1 MNRKTLTDLLRVFIV
16 VCFVALCI
24 SIHLFARSSTAL
36 PVDVAADSLAVH
48 RKMWSL
54 PDTEK
59 SQLSFVIDS
68 LCIISDPQHSLETF
82 FAGLDSL
89 SAGKDTVISIV
100 HLGDSHIQ
108 AGHYSGRIMRLLQQY
123 YGNAGRGWIAPF
135 KIARSNE
142 PDDYFISTLIKEW
155 TIGRCIQHTPRCPI
169 GPGGIGIQTVSPF
182 VNFDITLAPTNGAGY
197 GFNQVIV
204 YRGEKSMPM
213 LPSGKFRETAEVING
228 EPLPALGMIAD
239 TIRMAVS
246 TDTLQLQSTRRRM
259 GTDSLL
265 PAGLFR
271 NLYYGFNLT
280 NGQPGILYHSVG
292 VNGSMF
298 VNYTNERYVRQLA
311 TLKPSLLIISLGT
324 NESFGRRFTAN
335 GFYGQVRSFYSLV
348 KKYLPHT
355 VVLFTTPPECYRRV
369 VINKQRRYVR
379 NENTERIAQALLRVA
394 GEEGAACWDL
404 FAATGGRRSSEKWF
418 GGKWMGRDRIHFN
431 REAYREQGVLL
442 FNALINLKKKNET
455 DQEIN
460 QEI

>member
-1 MNRKTLTDLLRVFIV
+1 MMNWKAPTNILRLFV
-16 VCFVALCI
+16 VISFVAYGT
-24 SIHLFARSSTAL
+24 SS
-36 PVDVAADSLAVH
+36 VGVATGFYTHKKVPF
-48 RKMWSL
+48 W

-59 SQLSFVIDS
+59 SQLSFVVDS
-68 LCIISDPQHSLETF
+68 LCIISDPQHSLDTF

-108 AGHYSGRIMRLLQQY
+108 AGHYSGRTMRLLQQY

-155 TIGRCIQHTPRCPI
+155 TIGRCIQQTPRCPV
-169 GPGGIGIQTVSPF
+169 GPGGIGIHTVSPF
-182 VNFDITLAPTNGAGY
+182 VNFDISIAPMNGAGY

-213 LPSGKFRETAEVING
+213 LPAGKFRETAKVING
-228 EPLPALGMIAD
+228 EPLPMLKMIAD
-239 TIRMAVS
+239 TIRMPEWA
-246 TDTLQLQSTRRRM
+246 DTLQLQSTRRRQ

-265 PAGLFR
+265 SADLFD

-280 NGQPGILYHSVG
+280 NGQPGILYHSIG

-298 VNYTNERYVRQLA
+298 VNYTNDRYIRQLA
-311 TLKPSLLIISLGT
+311 TLQPSLLIISLGT
-324 NESFGRRFTAN
+324 NESFGRRFTTN
-335 GFYGQVRSFYSLV
+335 EFYGQVQSFFSLV

-355 VVLFTTPPECYRRV
+355 VVLFTTPPECYKRV

-379 NENTERIAQALLRVA
+379 NENTERVTQAILRVA
-394 GEEGAACWDL
+394 EEEGVACWDL

-418 GGKWMGRDRIHFN
+418 SGKWMGRDRIHFN
-431 REAYREQGVLL
+431 KEAYREQGLLL
-442 FNALINLKKKNET
+442 FNAMINLKKKNT
-455 DQEIN
+455 IDQEI
-460 QEI
+460 